1 MISHALKI
9 AEPDAV
15 FHAAAYKQVPL
26 LERQLREAVRNN
38 VLATEVVA
46 RSCREAGVGTFVFI
60 STDKA
65 VDPVNV
71 LGATKR
77 FAEMVCQTLDDRKST
92 RFVTVR
98 FGNVLDS
105 AGSVVPLFREQIRQG
120 GPVTVTDH
128 EVTRYFMTI
137 PEACQLIVQAAASAA
152 HASIYTLDM
161 GEPVPIRVLAEQ
173 MIRLAGK
180 QPGKD
185 IAIVYT
191 GLRPGEKLH
200 ETLFHADELYRPT
213 SHSKILEARARDA
226 SAEIIARALTLL
238 QAAVDAYDNE
248 ELSRILRATI
258 PEFSAVRQGRGDR
271 RYNRAIPC
279 TRRQKDTMSQRIRK
293 AVFPVA
299 GLGTRFLPAT
309 KTVPK
314 EMLPIIDKPLIQY
327 AVDEAVEAGC
337 DTLIFVT
344 NRYKHAVA
352 DYFDKAYEL
361 EQKLERA
368 GKTEQLELVRNVL
381 PSHVRAVFVTQAEAL
396 GLGHAVLCAKPII
409 GDEPFAVLLP
419 DDLIWNRGPGALA
432 QMADAAQASGASQI
446 AVQDVPREQTGSY
459 GIVATE
465 AFSGREG
472 RISAI
477 VEKPESGSRAQQPG
491 RGRALC
497 PEPADL
503 RSAGKHH
510 AGCGRRNPADRCDRR
525 ACWPSIRCMPTASV
539 ARVSIAARISA

>member
-1 MISHALKI
+1 
-9 AEPDAV
+9 
-15 FHAAAYKQVPL
+15 
-26 LERQLREAVRNN
+26 
-38 VLATEVVA
+38 
-46 RSCREAGVGTFVFI
+46 
-60 STDKA
+60 
-65 VDPVNV
+65 
-71 LGATKR
+71 
-77 FAEMVCQTLDDRKST
+77 
-92 RFVTVR
+92 
-98 FGNVLDS
+98 
-105 AGSVVPLFREQIRQG
+105 
-120 GPVTVTDH
+120 
-128 EVTRYFMTI
+128 
-137 PEACQLIVQAAASAA
+137 
-152 HASIYTLDM
+152 
-161 GEPVPIRVLAEQ
+161 
-173 MIRLAGK
+173 
-180 QPGKD
+180 
-185 IAIVYT
+185 
-191 GLRPGEKLH
+191 
-200 ETLFHADELYRPT
+200 
-213 SHSKILEARARDA
+213 
-226 SAEIIARALTLL
+226 
-238 QAAVDAYDNE
+238 
-248 ELSRILRATI
+248 
-258 PEFSAVRQGRGDR
+258 
-271 RYNRAIPC
+271 
-279 TRRQKDTMSQRIRK
+279 MSQRIRK

-465 AFSGREG
+465 TFSGREG

-477 VEKPESGSRAQQPG
+477 VEKPAPEIAPSNLAVVGRYVLSPRIFDLLESTTPGAGGEIQLTDAIAALLVEQPVHAYRFRGTRFDCGTHIGLIEATIRYALDHEKLSDAAQQLMQN
-491 RGRALC
+491 ALK
-497 PEPADL
+497 EL
-503 RSAGKHH
+503 GV
-510 AGCGRRNPADRCDRR
+510 
-525 ACWPSIRCMPTASV
+525 TELE
-539 ARVSIAARISA
+539 